1 MTNDASAA
9 PLTPPTASA
18 QPSGVGLG
26 TLFATFLQIGV
37 TAFGFTMLQKVIQL
51 VVQKKRW
58 VTREQAD
65 HGLALV
71 QLYPGPIMVD
81 FTAYVGYR
89 LRGVTG
95 ALMTV
100 LGFVLPSFA
109 LMIALSAV
117 YFATGSVPIVHA
129 LFAGLDALV
138 VGVVLNLTLD
148 FGQRSL
154 KGPVQA
160 TLAVVAFAVMLFGLN
175 ALIAILVA
183 LVVGA
188 FLLRPT
194 STAAAQEH
202 ASGPAVPASG
212 APTSAAASTP
222 TAAPVS
228 AATSTPTAAP
238 VSAAP
243 VSAAPLGQL
252 ATAHVRGLKL
262 WLPIAATAAVVGAAA
277 VAAAVRGG
285 TSGALTLSF
294 LKIGSVAFGN
304 GATIMPLI
312 QADAVTHY
320 HWLTMS
326 QFADGIALGQI
337 TPGPFLITA
346 AFVGYKVGG
355 LLPALLATFAIFA
368 PSFAMT
374 LVFTEIF
381 EHLHTLSWVRGALA
395 GILAAFV
402 GLLAV
407 VTLQLGGVTHGRA
420 GLLTLAAIAFIAV
433 RFFKLD
439 VLWVFAGGLGIWAAM
454 HALGAA

>member
-1 MTNDASAA
+1 MTALEEQRVQTSPGERDAGAR
-9 PLTPPTASA
+9 P
-18 QPSGVGLG
+18 VGLA
-26 TLFATFLQIGV
+26 TLFLAYLQIGL
-37 TAFGFTMLQKVIQL
+37 TAFGFTMLQKVVQL

-58 VTREQAD
+58 LTREQAD

-89 LRGVTG
+89 LRGVKG
-95 ALMTV
+95 ALVAV

-117 YFATGSVPIVHA
+117 YFATGNIAFVHA
-129 LFAGLDALV
+129 LFIGLDALV
-138 VGVVLNLTLD
+138 VGIVLNLTID
-148 FGQRSL
+148 FGQRAL

-160 TLAVVAFAVMLFGLN
+160 TLAVLAFAVMLFGIS
-175 ALIAILVA
+175 ALLSILTA

-188 FLLRPT
+188 VFLRPAADPGIPAEVPPAAGPA
-194 STAAAQEH
+194 TAPAESAAQP
-202 ASGPAVPASG
+202 AAVPAVG
-212 APTSAAASTP
+212 WTRH
-222 TAAPVS
+222 V
-228 AATSTPTAAP
+228 AT
-238 VSAAP
+238 
-243 VSAAPLGQL
+243 
-252 ATAHVRGLKL
+252 
-262 WLPIAATAAVVGAAA
+262 WWPIAATVAVVVGVA
-277 VAAAVRGG
+277 VAAALWGG
-285 TSGALTLSF
+285 VVGAMAVSF
-294 LKIGSVAFGN
+294 FKTGSVAFGN

-320 HWLTMS
+320 HWLTQS

-346 AFVGYKVGG
+346 AFVGYKIGG
-355 LLPALLATFAIFA
+355 VWVALLATFAIFA

-374 LVFTEIF
+374 LVFTEVF
-381 EHLHTLSWVRGALA
+381 EHLHTLAWVRGALA

-407 VTLQLGGVTHGRA
+407 VTLQLGSVTGGRA
-420 GLLTLAAIAFIAV
+420 GLLTLAAAAFVAV

-439 VLWVFAGGLGIWAAM
+439 VLWVFGGGLGLWAIL
-454 HALGAA
+454 HAFGVA

>member
-1 MTNDASAA
+1 
-9 PLTPPTASA
+9 
-18 QPSGVGLG
+18 
-26 TLFATFLQIGV
+26 
-37 TAFGFTMLQKVIQL
+37 MLQKVIQL

-95 ALMTV
+95 ALMAV

-138 VGVVLNLTLD
+138 VGFVLNLTLD

-188 FLLRPT
+188 FLLRPA

-202 ASGPAVPASG
+202 ASGPAAPASG
-212 APTSAAASTP
+212 GPTSAATSMP
-222 TAAPVS
+222 T
-228 AATSTPTAAP
+228 
-238 VSAAP
+238 AAP

-355 LLPALLATFAIFA
+355 LLLALLATFAIFA